1 MTPKARATYF
11 ALWQAAAAASGWSHK
26 DETKR
31 RAVTTDCMRQVRGPV
46 VKSSSDLG
54 EDEITALFCYLEHL
68 GDPASLDKSAR
79 WDTCR
84 QDYKTYARAK
94 QADWHERETYGAGK
108 NKLDRNR
115 FKGETS
121 AKGGP
126 LDDLDPDKVRKRYI
140 TMANRHA
147 AKLKREKSAAPAKPT
162 PAPAFPIGDATPAPA
177 APAKGPERERT
188 TAPVEEFDP
197 ANPFG

>member
-26 DETKR
+26 DEAKR
-31 RAVTTDCMRQVRGPV
+31 RAVTTECMRLVRGPV

-54 EDEITALFCYLEHL
+54 EDEITALFCYFEHL
-68 GDPASLDKSAR
+68 GDAASLDKSAR

-84 QDYKTYARAK
+84 TDYKTYARAK
-94 QADWHERETYGAGK
+94 NADWHEEQAYGKGK

-126 LDDLDPDKVRKRYI
+126 LDDLDPDKVKKRFY

-147 AKLKREKSAAPAKPT
+147 SKLKREKGQNLASQKPT
-162 PAPAFPIGDATPAPA
+162 TPAFPIGTDTP
-177 APAKGPERERT
+177 APAKGPAPERT
-188 TAPVEEFDP
+188 ATPVEAFDA